1 MDHNSPAPD
10 AGQGPPADPVP
21 KTGDTYSLMPVLLP
35 LVQAKWLLIGVP
47 FVVSFGVLLH
57 GIFST
62 PFYKASTRLLPPQY
76 NQNTISRGLIA
87 MGGESALG
95 NSALNLKNPTDLF
108 VGILRSRT
116 ILDGVIES
124 HDLLKHYQAEDMD
137 SARKLLESRTDINS
151 GKDGIVEI
159 SVEDSDPVQAAQLA
173 NAYVR
178 ELQSFSSEL
187 AKKEGG
193 RRSDFFNNALSKA
206 RQSLNEAD
214 EQLRRTE
221 KITGFTRLRGQDEAI
236 LSTARELR
244 NQIAQ
249 KEVQLRTLL
258 SYATEENP
266 DVKLLRSELANLKQK
281 IQEATSEP
289 TRKNP
294 TAHSNGAFVPLAK
307 APDAL
312 MEHSQ
317 RKRDVE
323 YWENIVTI
331 LGQYTELG
339 KMDETRDF
347 SLFQVLDV
355 AISPQTKSRPR
366 IKVNVILSGV
376 GTTMLTVMFIWARAY
391 VRQRRSASAQF
402 AAQLQI
408 LKQELLK
415 NPWTRP
421 DQDRE

>member
-1 MDHNSPAPD
+1 
-10 AGQGPPADPVP
+10 
-21 KTGDTYSLMPVLLP
+21 MPVLLP
-35 LVQAKWLLIGVP
+35 LVQAKWWVIGVP
-47 FVVSFGVLLH
+47 LVVSVLVLLH

-62 PFYKASTRLLPPQY
+62 PYFKASTRVLPPQY

-116 ILDGVIES
+116 ILDGVIQN
-124 HDLLKHYQAEDMD
+124 HDLLKHYDAKDMD
-137 SARKLLESRTDINS
+137 TARQLLESRTDINS

-159 SVEDSDPVQAAQLA
+159 SVEDSDPIRAAQLA
-173 NAYVR
+173 NAYVQ
-178 ELQSFSSEL
+178 ELQTFSSDL

-221 KITGFTRLRGQDEAI
+221 KRTGFTRLRGQDEAI
-236 LSTARELR
+236 LSTARDLR
-244 NQIAQ
+244 SQIAN

-258 SYATEENP
+258 SYATDDNP
-266 DVKLLRSELANLKQK
+266 DVRLLRSELGNLKQK
-281 IQEATSEP
+281 VQESTGEIPGSAS
-289 TRKNP
+289 KAN
-294 TAHSNGAFVPLAK
+294 SQGAFVPLSK

-347 SLFQVLDV
+347 SLFQILDI
-355 AISPQTKSRPR
+355 AISPQNKSRPR

-376 GTTMLTVMFIWARAY
+376 GSTMLTIMFIWARAY
-391 VRQRRSASAQF
+391 VRQRRTASSKFADQF
-402 AAQLQI
+402 VI
-408 LKQELLK
+408 LKNELFK
-415 NPWTRP
+415 NPLKRP
-421 DQDRE
+421 Q

>member
-1 MDHNSPAPD
+1 MNSQPPRHYHRDKSAKAVT
-10 AGQGPPADPVP
+10 AG
-21 KTGDTYSLMPVLLP
+21 GDTYSLMPVLLP
-35 LVQAKWLLIGVP
+35 LVQAKWLVLGMP
-47 FVVSFGVLLH
+47 ALVSFCVLMH

-62 PFYKASTRLLPPQY
+62 PYYKASTRVLPPQY

-116 ILDGVIES
+116 ILDGVIEGN
-124 HDLLKHYQAEDMD
+124 DLLKHYEVSDMD
-137 SARKLLESRTDINS
+137 SARLLLESRTDINS

-159 SVEDSDPVQAAQLA
+159 SVEDSDPARAAKLA
-173 NAYVR
+173 NAYVQ
-178 ELQSFSSEL
+178 ELQTFSSDL

-214 EQLRRTE
+214 EQLRETE
-221 KITGFTRLRGQDEAI
+221 KRTGFTRLRGQDEAI
-236 LSTARELR
+236 LGTARDLR
-244 NQIAQ
+244 NQIAN

-258 SYATEENP
+258 SYATDENP
-266 DVKLLRSELANLKQK
+266 DVRLLRNELANLKQK
-281 IQEATSEP
+281 VQEATRELPPVS
-289 TRKNP
+289 
-294 TAHSNGAFVPLAK
+294 SNTPNRAAFVPLSQ

-376 GTTMLTVMFIWARAY
+376 GSTMLTVMFIWARAY
-391 VRQRRSASAQF
+391 VRQRRSASSKF
-402 AAQLQI
+402 ADQLII
-408 LKQELLK
+408 LKNELFK
-415 NPWTRP
+415 NPLKRKN
-421 DQDRE
+421 

>member
-1 MDHNSPAPD
+1 MLGSPPPQDATKKPSPTAAPG
-10 AGQGPPADPVP
+10 A
-21 KTGDTYSLMPVLLP
+21 DTYSLMPVLMP

-47 FVVSFGVLLH
+47 FLVSFCVFLH
-57 GIFST
+57 GIFAT
-62 PFYKASTRLLPPQY
+62 PYYKASTRVLPPQY
-76 NQNTISRGLIA
+76 NQNTISRGLIT

-116 ILDGVIES
+116 ILDGVIEG
-124 HDLLKHYQAEDMD
+124 HGLLKHYGSEDMD

-173 NAYVR
+173 NAYVN

-193 RRSDFFNNALSKA
+193 RRSEFFNNALTRA

-221 KITGFTRLRGQDEAI
+221 KRTGFTRLKGQDEAI
-236 LSTARELR
+236 LSTARDLR
-244 NQIAQ
+244 NLIAN

-266 DVKLLRSELANLKQK
+266 DVRLLRNELVNLKK
-281 IQEATSEP
+281 KVQEATGEP
-289 TRKNP
+289 TFKDNN
-294 TAHSNGAFVPLAK
+294 SQGAFVPLSK

-355 AISPQTKSRPR
+355 AISPQKKSRPR
-366 IKVNVILSGV
+366 IKVNVILSGT
-376 GTTMLTVMFIWARAY
+376 GATMLTVMFIWARAY
-391 VRQRRSASAQF
+391 VRQRRTASSQF
-402 AAQLQI
+402 AQQLQI
-408 LKQELLK
+408 LKDELFK
-415 NPWTRP
+415 HPWTRKR
-421 DQDRE
+421 QDR

>member
-1 MDHNSPAPD
+1 
-10 AGQGPPADPVP
+10 
-21 KTGDTYSLMPVLLP
+21 MPVLLP
-35 LVQAKWLLIGVP
+35 LVQAKWWVIGVP
-47 FVVSFGVLLH
+47 LVVSVLVLLH

-62 PFYKASTRLLPPQY
+62 PYFKASTRVLPPQY

-116 ILDGVIES
+116 ILDGVIQN
-124 HDLLKHYQAEDMD
+124 HDLLKHYDAKDMD
-137 SARKLLESRTDINS
+137 TARQLLESRTDINS

-159 SVEDSDPVQAAQLA
+159 SVEDSDPVRAAQLA
-173 NAYVR
+173 NAYVQ
-178 ELQSFSSEL
+178 ELQTFSSDL

-221 KITGFTRLRGQDEAI
+221 KRTGFTRLRGQDEAI
-236 LSTARELR
+236 LSTARDLK
-244 NQIAQ
+244 NQIAN

-258 SYATEENP
+258 SYATDDNP
-266 DVKLLRSELANLKQK
+266 DVRLLRSELSNLKQK
-281 IQEATSEP
+281 VQEATSEIP
-289 TRKNP
+289 GSGSKAN
-294 TAHSNGAFVPLAK
+294 NQGAFVPLSK

-347 SLFQVLDV
+347 SLFQILDI
-355 AISPQTKSRPR
+355 AISPQNKSRPR
-366 IKVNVILSGV
+366 IKVNIILSGV
-376 GTTMLTVMFIWARAY
+376 GSTMLTIMFIWARAY
-391 VRQRRSASAQF
+391 VRQRRTASPKF
-402 AAQLQI
+402 AEQLFI
-408 LKQELLK
+408 LKNELLK
-415 NPWTRP
+415 NPLKRP
-421 DQDRE
+421 H

>member
-1 MDHNSPAPD
+1 MKPSRPL
-10 AGQGPPADPVP
+10 P
-21 KTGDTYSLMPVLLP
+21 KHREVSSRSASASSDTYSLMPVLLP
-35 LVQAKWLLIGVP
+35 LVQAKWWVMGVP
-47 FVVSFGVLLH
+47 LVVSVLVLMH

-62 PFYKASTRLLPPQY
+62 PYFKASTRVLPPQY

-116 ILDGVIES
+116 ILDGVIQN
-124 HDLLKHYQAEDMD
+124 HDLLKHYEAKDMD
-137 SARKLLESRTDINS
+137 TARQLLESRTDINS
-151 GKDGIVEI
+151 GNDGIVEI
-159 SVEDSDPVQAAQLA
+159 SVEDSDPVRAAQLA
-173 NAYVR
+173 NAYVQ
-178 ELQSFSSEL
+178 ELQTFSSDL

-221 KITGFTRLRGQDEAI
+221 KRTGFTRLRGQDEAI
-236 LSTARELR
+236 LSTARDLR
-244 NQIAQ
+244 NQIAN

-258 SYATEENP
+258 SYATDDNP
-266 DVKLLRSELANLKQK
+266 DVRLLRSELANLKQK
-281 IQEATSEP
+281 VQEATSEVP
-289 TRKNP
+289 GPSSKAN
-294 TAHSNGAFVPLAK
+294 SQGAFVPLSK

-347 SLFQVLDV
+347 SLFQILDI
-355 AISPQTKSRPR
+355 AISPQNKSRPR

-376 GTTMLTVMFIWARAY
+376 GSTMLTIMFIWARAY
-391 VRQRRSASAQF
+391 VRQRRSASSKFADQF
-402 AAQLQI
+402 VI
-408 LKQELLK
+408 LKNELFK
-415 NPWTRP
+415 NPLKRP
-421 DQDRE
+421 D

>member
-1 MDHNSPAPD
+1 MNSQPPRHYHRDKSAKAVT
-10 AGQGPPADPVP
+10 AG
-21 KTGDTYSLMPVLLP
+21 GDTYSLMPVLLP
-35 LVQAKWLLIGVP
+35 LVQAKWLVLGMP
-47 FVVSFGVLLH
+47 ALVSFCVLMH

-62 PFYKASTRLLPPQY
+62 PYYKASTRVLPPQY

-116 ILDGVIES
+116 ILDGVIEGNG
-124 HDLLKHYQAEDMD
+124 LLKHYDVSDMD
-137 SARKLLESRTDINS
+137 SARLLLESRTDINS

-159 SVEDSDPVQAAQLA
+159 SVEDSDPARAAKLA
-173 NAYVR
+173 NAYVQ
-178 ELQSFSSEL
+178 ELQTFSSDL

-214 EQLRRTE
+214 ERLRETE
-221 KITGFTRLRGQDEAI
+221 KRTGFTRLRGQDEAI
-236 LSTARELR
+236 LGTARDLR
-244 NQIAQ
+244 SQIAN

-258 SYATEENP
+258 SYATDENP
-266 DVKLLRSELANLKQK
+266 DVRLLRSELANLKQK
-281 IQEATSEP
+281 VQETTRELPPATNNTP
-289 TRKNP
+289 DR
-294 TAHSNGAFVPLAK
+294 AAFVPLSQ

-376 GTTMLTVMFIWARAY
+376 GSTMLTVMFIWARAY
-391 VRQRRSASAQF
+391 VRQRRSASSKF
-402 AAQLQI
+402 ADQLII
-408 LKQELLK
+408 LKNELFK
-415 NPWTRP
+415 NPLKRKN
-421 DQDRE
+421 

>member
-1 MDHNSPAPD
+1 MN
-10 AGQGPPADPVP
+10 P
-21 KTGDTYSLMPVLLP
+21 KTPPPYHRDKSAKSATAGADTYSLMPVLLP
-35 LVQAKWLLIGVP
+35 LVQAKRLMLGVP
-47 FVVSFGVLLH
+47 ALVTFFVLMH

-62 PFYKASTRLLPPQY
+62 PYYKASTRVLPPQY
-76 NQNTISRGLIA
+76 NQNTISRGMIA

-116 ILDGVIES
+116 ILDGVIEGN
-124 HDLLKHYQAEDMD
+124 DLLKHYDAPDMD
-137 SARKLLESRTDINS
+137 TARQLLESRTDINS

-159 SVEDSDPVQAAQLA
+159 SVEDSDPSRAAKLA
-173 NAYVR
+173 NAYVQ
-178 ELQSFSSEL
+178 ELQTFSSDL

-214 EQLRRTE
+214 ERLRETE
-221 KITGFTRLRGQDEAI
+221 KRTGFTRLRGQDEAI
-236 LSTARELR
+236 LATARDLR
-244 NQIAQ
+244 SQIAN
-249 KEVQLRTLL
+249 KEVQLQTLL
-258 SYATEENP
+258 SYATDENP
-266 DVKLLRSELANLKQK
+266 DVRLLRNELANLNQK
-281 IQEATSEP
+281 VQEATRVQPPLAGQSANRS
-289 TRKNP
+289 T
-294 TAHSNGAFVPLAK
+294 FVPLSQ

-355 AISPQTKSRPR
+355 AINPHNKSRPR

-376 GTTMLTVMFIWARAY
+376 GSTMLTVMFIWARAY
-391 VRQRRSASAQF
+391 VRQRRSASSKF
-402 AAQLQI
+402 ADQLII
-408 LKQELLK
+408 LKDELFK
-415 NPWTRP
+415 NPLKRKN
-421 DQDRE
+421 

>member
-1 MDHNSPAPD
+1 MDPISAPPRAPQGPAADPAPT
-10 AGQGPPADPVP
+10 AA
-21 KTGDTYSLMPVLLP
+21 DTYSLMPVLLP

-47 FVVSFGVLLH
+47 FAVSFLVLLH

-62 PFYKASTRLLPPQY
+62 PYYKATTRVLPPQY

-116 ILDGVIES
+116 ILDGVIEN
-124 HDLLKHYQAEDMD
+124 HDLLKHYKADDMD
-137 SARKLLESRTDINS
+137 SARQLLESRTDINS

-221 KITGFTRLRGQDEAI
+221 KVTGFTRLRGQDEAI
-236 LSTARELR
+236 LSTARDLR
-244 NQIAQ
+244 NQIAH

-258 SYATEENP
+258 SYATEANP
-266 DVKLLRSELANLKQK
+266 DVRLLRSELANLKQK

-289 TRKNP
+289 QALDPK
-294 TAHSNGAFVPLAK
+294 AGSNGAFVPLSK

-312 MEHSQ
+312 MAHSQ

-347 SLFQVLDV
+347 SLFQVLDI

-366 IKVNVILSGV
+366 IKVNVILSGA
-376 GTTMLTVMFIWARAY
+376 GSTMLTVMFIWASAY
-391 VRQRRSASAQF
+391 IRQRRMASTRF
-402 AAQLQI
+402 AEQLQI
-408 LKQELLK
+408 LKDELLK
-415 NPWTRP
+415 NPWKRTG
-421 DQDRE
+421 QDR

>member
-1 MDHNSPAPD
+1 MDKVSPHAKMPTEPSEENAPTSAD
-10 AGQGPPADPVP
+10 A
-21 KTGDTYSLMPVLLP
+21 YSLMPVLLP
-35 LVQAKWLLIGVP
+35 LVQAKWLLVGVP
-47 FVVSFGVLLH
+47 FVVSFCVLLH

-62 PFYKASTRLLPPQY
+62 PYYKASTRVLPPQY

-124 HDLLKHYQAEDMD
+124 HDLLKHYNAKDMD
-137 SARKLLESRTDINS
+137 SARQLLESRTDINS

-178 ELQSFSSEL
+178 ELQSFSSDL

-214 EQLRRTE
+214 EQLRKTE

-236 LSTARELR
+236 LSTARDLR
-244 NQIAQ
+244 NQIAN

-266 DVKLLRSELANLKQK
+266 DVRLLRSELSNLKQK
-281 IQEATSEP
+281 IQEATGEAP
-289 TRKNP
+289 LKDRKANS
-294 TAHSNGAFVPLAK
+294 HGAFVPLSQ

-347 SLFQVLDV
+347 SLFQVLDI
-355 AISPQTKSRPR
+355 AISPMNKSRPR
-366 IKVNVILSGV
+366 IKVNVILSGT
-376 GTTMLTVMFIWARAY
+376 GSTMLTVMFIWARAY
-391 VRQRRSASAQF
+391 VRQRRSASSRF
-402 AAQLQI
+402 AAQLQV
-408 LKQELLK
+408 LKNELLK
-415 NPWTRP
+415 NPLKRP
-421 DQDRE
+421 RQGH

>member
-1 MDHNSPAPD
+1 MNHNPQSS
-10 AGQGPPADPVP
+10 QKNQTPPAENAS
-21 KTGDTYSLMPVLLP
+21 TAADTYSLMPILLP
-35 LVQAKWLLIGVP
+35 LIQAKLLLIGVP
-47 FVVSFGVLLH
+47 FLVSFCVLLH

-62 PFYKASTRLLPPQY
+62 PYFKASTRLLPPQY
-76 NQNTISRGLIA
+76 NQNTISRGLIT

-95 NSALNLKNPTDLF
+95 NSALNLKNPNDLF

-116 ILDGVIES
+116 ILDSVIES
-124 HDLLKHYQAEDMD
+124 HDLLKHYKAQDMD
-137 SARKLLESRTDINS
+137 SARQILESRTDINS

-159 SVEDSDPVQAAQLA
+159 AVEDSDPGRAAQLA

-178 ELQSFSSEL
+178 ELQSFSSDL
-187 AKKEGG
+187 AKKEGS

-206 RQSLNEAD
+206 RHSLNEAD
-214 EQLRRTE
+214 EQLRKTE
-221 KITGFTRLRGQDEAI
+221 KITGFTRLKGQDEAI
-236 LSTARELR
+236 LSTARDLR
-244 NQIAQ
+244 NQIAN

-266 DVKLLRSELANLKQK
+266 DVRLLRSELTNLKQQV
-281 IQEATSEP
+281 QEATSEP
-289 TRKNP
+289 ALKDQN
-294 TAHSNGAFVPLAK
+294 ASSHGAFVPLSK

-347 SLFQVLDV
+347 SLFQVLDI
-355 AISPQTKSRPR
+355 AINPQTKSRPR
-366 IKVNVILSGV
+366 IKVNVILSLV
-376 GTTMLTVMFIWARAY
+376 GSTMLTVMFIWARAY
-391 VRQRRSASAQF
+391 VRQRRVASSRF
-402 AAQLQI
+402 AEQLRI
-408 LKQELLK
+408 LKHELLK
-415 NPWTRP
+415 NPFKQSDP
-421 DQDRE
+421 DR

>member
-1 MDHNSPAPD
+1 MKPSRPLPKHREVSSR
-10 AGQGPPADPVP
+10 PPSASS
-21 KTGDTYSLMPVLLP
+21 DTYSLMPVLLP
-35 LVQAKWLLIGVP
+35 LVQAKWWVMGVP
-47 FVVSFGVLLH
+47 LVVSVLVLLH

-62 PFYKASTRLLPPQY
+62 PYFKASTRVLPPQY

-116 ILDGVIES
+116 ILDGVIQN
-124 HDLLKHYQAEDMD
+124 HDLLKHYEAKDMD
-137 SARKLLESRTDINS
+137 TARQLLESRTDINS

-159 SVEDSDPVQAAQLA
+159 SVEDSDPVRAAQLA
-173 NAYVR
+173 NAYVL
-178 ELQSFSSEL
+178 ELQTFSSDL

-221 KITGFTRLRGQDEAI
+221 KRTGFTRLRGQDEAI
-236 LSTARELR
+236 LSTARDLR
-244 NQIAQ
+244 NQIAN

-258 SYATEENP
+258 SYATDDNP
-266 DVKLLRSELANLKQK
+266 DVRLLRSELGNLKQK
-281 IQEATSEP
+281 VQEATSEIP
-289 TRKNP
+289 GSASKPN
-294 TAHSNGAFVPLAK
+294 SQGAFVPLSK

-347 SLFQVLDV
+347 SLFQVLDI
-355 AISPQTKSRPR
+355 AISPQNKSRPR

-376 GTTMLTVMFIWARAY
+376 GATMLTIMFIWARAY
-391 VRQRRSASAQF
+391 VRQRRNASSKFADQF
-402 AAQLQI
+402 VI
-408 LKQELLK
+408 LKNELFK
-415 NPWTRP
+415 NPLKRP
-421 DQDRE
+421 E